1 MTKTKTVK
9 GRVDAVLL
17 NMISRWQIGDRT
29 TLNLKQAKRELR
41 ELVEKE
47 LSQIRWSDFNINN
60 VLAKLKE
67 LFL

>member
-60 VLAKLKE
+60 VLTKLKE
-67 LFL
+67 LFR